1 MASDGMQF
9 HPPRSRVAQSKCKLA
24 NNCKLGMIAYGS
36 TGEIGPGA
44 KGYANKVM
52 GDSNLS
58 IVLING
64 GDLKAIEAHPAAIVD
79 VFNLEAAHAMKL
91 KALDL

>member
-1 MASDGMQF
+1 MLKSN
-9 HPPRSRVAQSKCKLA
+9 V
-24 NNCKLGMIAYGS
+24 IVVVS
-36 TGEIGPGA
+36 TGEIGSGA

-64 GDLKAIEAHPAAIVD
+64 DDLKAIEANPAAIVD
-79 VFNLEAAHAMKL
+79 VFNREAAHAMKL